1 MRKVRKRL
9 GEILV
14 ESGLLSEDQL
24 VQCLAEQRKSG
35 LKLGD
40 YLITN
45 GIVFEEQIIDCLS
58 AQFQIGKYDS
68 EKFTTGPH
76 LASVLPYSI
85 AFKNQVIP
93 LEKDAFVLKIAMVDP
108 MDINALD
115 MVENHTNMEVEPLI
129 CSKSEFNLLLNGI
142 YGIRSE
148 VSETLDD
155 IEWEESAHE
164 KSDQRPETIGVLADS
179 VDAAPVI
186 RMTNS
191 ILRQAVQE
199 KASDIHISPDQKRA
213 QVRLRIDG
221 KLHEIPPPPRTML
234 GGIISRI
241 KILAQ
246 MDIANTR
253 IPQDGRFNIQVDS
266 QEINIRAS
274 TLPTIYGEN
283 LVLRLLYV
291 SAGALPLRKLG
302 LENDDLEKVMKMVR
316 QPYGMFLSVGPTGS
330 GKSSSLYA
338 VLNEISS
345 PETNIITLEDP
356 VEFRMENVRQVQL
369 NRKAGM
375 TFSSGLRSI
384 LRQDPNIIM
393 VGEIRDSETAQ
404 IATQAALTG
413 HLVLS
418 TLHTND
424 ASSTI
429 SRLQNMGIEPFLLS
443 ASLLG
448 VAAQRLMRRI
458 CSHCVEQYTP
468 LPSVVEYWGLQEYP
482 DPKFS
487 RGRGCSFCMNSGYKG
502 RVGIYEILRVDDQVR
517 EMIFSN
523 TSSSEIARIL
533 SESGKLRLLKDSAA
547 AKIAQGLTTF
557 EEAMETVVSFK

>member
-1 MRKVRKRL
+1 VRKVRKRL

-14 ESGLLSEDQL
+14 EAGLLTDEQI

-45 GIVFEEQIIDCLS
+45 GIVFEEQIIECLS
-58 AQFQIGKYDS
+58 TQFQINKYDP
-68 EKFTTGPH
+68 EKFNTGPE
-76 LASVLPYSI
+76 LASVIPYSI

-108 MDINALD
+108 MDINSLD
-115 MVENHTNMEVEPLI
+115 MVESHTNMEVEPLI
-129 CSKSEFNLLLNGI
+129 CSKSEFSLLLNGI

-148 VSETLDD
+148 MSETIDD
-155 IEWEESAHE
+155 IAWEDRSE
-164 KSDQRPETIGVLADS
+164 KEEQRAETIGVLADS

-186 RMTNS
+186 RMTNA

-199 KASDIHISPDQKRA
+199 KASDIHISPDQKKA

-221 KLHEIPPPPRTML
+221 KLHEIPPPPRSLL
-234 GGIISRI
+234 GGIISRV

-253 IPQDGRFNIQVDS
+253 IPQDGRFNIQVDN

-291 SAGALPLRKLG
+291 SAGALPIRKLG
-302 LENDDLEKVMKMVR
+302 LEEDDLEKVMKMVR

-338 VLNEISS
+338 ILNEIAS

-424 ASSTI
+424 AASTI
-429 SRLQNMGIEPFLLS
+429 SRLQNMGIEPYLLS

-448 VAAQRLMRRI
+448 VGAQRLMRRI
-458 CSHCVEQYTP
+458 CSHCSEPYTP
-468 LPSVVEYWGLQEYP
+468 PSAVLEFWGLEKHP
-482 DPKFS
+482 NPKFS
-487 RGRGCSFCMNSGYKG
+487 RGRGCSLCMNSGYKG
-502 RVGIYEILRVDDQVR
+502 RVGIYEILKVDDDVR

-523 TSSSEIARIL
+523 TSTSEIARRL
-533 SESGKLRLLKDSAA
+533 SEAGKLRLLKTSAA
-547 AKIAQGLTTF
+547 EKIAQGLTTF
-557 EEAMETVVSFK
+557 EEATETVVSFK

>member
-9 GEILV
+9 GEILI
-14 ESGLLSEDQL
+14 EAGLLTEEQL
-24 VQCLAEQRKSG
+24 VQSLAAQKKSG

-40 YLITN
+40 YLIAN
-45 GIVFEEQIIDCLS
+45 GIVFEDQIISSLS
-58 AQFQIGKYDS
+58 NQFQIEKYDP
-68 EKFTTGPH
+68 EKFSTGPE
-76 LASVLPYSI
+76 LASIIPHTI
-85 AFKNQVIP
+85 AFKNQVVP
-93 LEKDAFVLKIAMVDP
+93 LGKDAFVLKIAMVDP
-108 MDINALD
+108 MDISALD
-115 MVENHTNMEVEPLI
+115 LVESHTNMEVEPLI
-129 CSKSEFNLLLNGI
+129 CSKSEFNLLMNGI
-142 YGIRSE
+142 YGIRSDMDE
-148 VSETLDD
+148 SIEDMVLEETKPKIEDGAETIDVLDD
-155 IEWEESAHE
+155 NI
-164 KSDQRPETIGVLADS
+164 
-179 VDAAPVI
+179 DAAPVI
-186 RMTNS
+186 RLTNS
-191 ILRQAVQE
+191 ILRQAVRE
-199 KASDIHISPDQKRA
+199 KASDIHISPDQKKA

-221 KLHEIPPPPRTML
+221 KLHEIPPPPRSML
-234 GGIISRI
+234 GGIISRV

-253 IPQDGRFNIQVDS
+253 IPQDGRFNIEVDN

-291 SAGALPLRKLG
+291 SAGALPLKNLG
-302 LENDDLEKVMKMVR
+302 LEADDHKKLMHMVS

-338 VLNEISS
+338 ILNEIA
-345 PETNIITLEDP
+345 TVAANIVTLEDP

-393 VGEIRDSETAQ
+393 VGEIRDNETAH

-424 ASSTI
+424 ATSTI
-429 SRLQNMGIEPFLLS
+429 SRLQNMGIESFLIS

-458 CSHCVEQYTP
+458 CPHCIEPYVPPPGQI
-468 LPSVVEYWGLQEYP
+468 EYWGLENHP
-482 DPKFS
+482 DPRFS
-487 RGRGCSFCMNSGYKG
+487 RGKGCSLCMNTGYKG
-502 RVGIYEILRVDDQVR
+502 RVGIFEILMIDDQVR

-523 TSSSEIARIL
+523 MSSAEISSTL
-533 SESGKLRLLKDSAA
+533 CDEGKLRLLKTSAA
-547 AKIAQGLTTF
+547 EKIAQGITTF
-557 EEAMETVVSFK
+557 QEATETVVLYQ

>member
-9 GEILV
+9 GEILIDA
-14 ESGLLSEDQL
+14 GLLSEEQL
-24 VQCLAEQRKSG
+24 IQSLAEQKKSG

-40 YLITN
+40 YLIAN
-45 GIVFEEQIIDCLS
+45 GIVFEDQIIAALS
-58 AQFQIGKYDS
+58 RQFQIEKYDS
-68 EKFTTGPH
+68 EKFSTAPELATIIPH
-76 LASVLPYSI
+76 SL
-85 AFKNQVIP
+85 AFKNQLVA
-93 LEKDAFVLKIAMVDP
+93 LEQDAFVLKIAMVDP
-108 MDINALD
+108 MDIAALD
-115 MVENHTNMEVEPLI
+115 LVERHTGMEVEPLI
-129 CSKSEFNLLLNGI
+129 CSKSEFNLLMNGI
-142 YGIRSE
+142 YGIRSDMDESLGDMTLEE
-148 VSETLDD
+148 VSPKAELGAETF
-155 IEWEESAHE
+155 
-164 KSDQRPETIGVLADS
+164 GVLADN

-186 RMTNS
+186 RLTNS
-191 ILRQAVQE
+191 ILRQAVRE
-199 KASDIHISPDQKRA
+199 KASDIHISPEQKKA
-213 QVRLRIDG
+213 QIRLRIDG
-221 KLHEIPPPPRTML
+221 KLHEIPPPPRTTL

-253 IPQDGRFNIQVDS
+253 IPQDGRFNIEVDK
-266 QEINIRAS
+266 QEINVRAS

-291 SAGALPLRKLG
+291 SAGALPLKKLG
-302 LENDDLEKVMKMVR
+302 LEEDDCKKLMHMVR

-338 VLNEISS
+338 ILNEIATL
-345 PETNIITLEDP
+345 EANIVTLEDP

-369 NRKAGM
+369 NRRAGM
-375 TFSSGLRSI
+375 TFSSGLRAI

-393 VGEIRDSETAQ
+393 VGEIRDNETAH

-424 ASSTI
+424 STSTI
-429 SRLQNMGIEPFLLS
+429 SRLQNMGVEPFLVS

-458 CSHCVEQYTP
+458 CPHCSEPYEP
-468 LPSVVEYWGLQEYP
+468 PPGMIEFWGLENYP
-482 DPKFS
+482 EPKFS
-487 RGRGCSFCMNSGYKG
+487 RGRGCSLCMNSGYKG
-502 RVGIYEILRVDDQVR
+502 RVGIFEILMIDDQVR

-523 TSSSEIARIL
+523 RSSDEISGAL
-533 SESGKLRLLKDSAA
+533 CAEGKLRLLKTSAA
-547 AKIAQGLTTF
+547 EKIYQGITTF
-557 EEAMETVVSFK
+557 QEATETVVLYQ

>member
-1 MRKVRKRL
+1 MRKTRKRL
-9 GEILV
+9 GEILIDA
-14 ESGLLSEDQL
+14 GLLTEEQL
-24 VQCLAEQRKSG
+24 TQSLAEQKNSG

-40 YLITN
+40 YLIAN
-45 GIVFEEQIIDCLS
+45 GIVFEDQIISSLS
-58 AQFQIGKYDS
+58 SQFQIDKYDPNKFSTGS
-68 EKFTTGPH
+68 E
-76 LASVLPYSI
+76 LASIIPHSI
-85 AFKNQVIP
+85 AFKNELVA

-108 MDINALD
+108 MDISALD
-115 MVENHTNMEVEPLI
+115 LVESHTGMEVEPLI
-129 CSKSEFNLLLNGI
+129 CSKSEFSLLMNGI
-142 YGIRSE
+142 YGIRSDLD
-148 VSETLDD
+148 ET
-155 IEWEESAHE
+155 IEDMVPDEIDEQVKQGA
-164 KSDQRPETIGVLADS
+164 ETIGVLTDN

-186 RMTNS
+186 RLANS
-191 ILRQAVQE
+191 ILRQAVKE
-199 KASDIHISPDQKRA
+199 RASDIHISPDQKKA
-213 QVRLRIDG
+213 QIRLRIDG

-253 IPQDGRFNIQVDS
+253 IPQDGRFNIEVDN

-291 SAGALPLRKLG
+291 SAGALPLKKLG
-302 LENDDLEKVMKMVR
+302 LEENDHKKLMHMVR

-338 VLNEISS
+338 ILNEIATL
-345 PETNIITLEDP
+345 EANIITLEDP
-356 VEFRMENVRQVQL
+356 VEFRMEDVRQVQL
-369 NRKAGM
+369 NRRAGM
-375 TFSSGLRSI
+375 TFSSGLRAI

-393 VGEIRDSETAQ
+393 VGEIRDNETAH

-424 ASSTI
+424 STSTI
-429 SRLQNMGIEPFLLS
+429 SRLQNMGIEPFLIS

-458 CSHCVEQYTP
+458 CPHCREPYEPTP
-468 LPSVVEYWGLQEYP
+468 ELITYWGLDNYP
-482 DPKFS
+482 EPRFS
-487 RGRGCSFCMNSGYKG
+487 RGRGCSMCMNSGYKG
-502 RVGIYEILRVDDQVR
+502 RVGIFEILMIDDQVR
-517 EMIFSN
+517 DMIFS
-523 TSSSEIARIL
+523 TMSSDEISSTLA
-533 SESGKLRLLKDSAA
+533 EEGKLRLLKSSAA
-547 AKIAQGLTTF
+547 EKIAQGITTF
-557 EEAMETVVSFK
+557 KEATETVVMYQ

>member
-14 ESGLLSEDQL
+14 EEELLTEEQL
-24 VQCLAEQRKSG
+24 VRSLAEQKKTG

-40 YLITN
+40 YLIN
-45 GIVFEEQIIDCLS
+45 SGIVFEDQIISALS
-58 AQFQIGKYDS
+58 HQFQIDKYDP
-68 EKFTTGPH
+68 EVNTTGPEV
-76 LASVLPYSI
+76 ASLIPHSM
-85 AFKNQVIP
+85 AFKNQLVP
-93 LEKDAFVLKIAMVDP
+93 LEQDAFVLKIAMVDP
-108 MDINALD
+108 LDISALD
-115 MVENHTNMEVEPLI
+115 LVENHTGMEVEPLI
-129 CSKSEFNLLLNGI
+129 CSKSEFALLMNGI
-142 YGIRSE
+142 YGIRSDMD
-148 VSETLDD
+148 ETIGNLGLVEDEHKE
-155 IEWEESAHE
+155 IKGA
-164 KSDQRPETIGVLADS
+164 ETIGVLEDS
-179 VDAAPVI
+179 ADAAPVI
-186 RMTNS
+186 RLTNS
-191 ILRQAVQE
+191 ILRQAVKE
-199 KASDIHISPDQKRA
+199 KASDIHISPDQKKA

-253 IPQDGRFNIQVDS
+253 IPQDGRFNIEVEG

-291 SAGALPLRKLG
+291 SAGALPLKKLG
-302 LENDDLEKVMKMVR
+302 FEQDDLSKLMHMVR

-338 VLNEISS
+338 ILNEIATV
-345 PETNIITLEDP
+345 EANIITLEDP

-369 NRKAGM
+369 NRRAGM
-375 TFSSGLRSI
+375 TFSSGLRAI

-393 VGEIRDSETAQ
+393 VGEIRDNETAH

-418 TLHTND
+418 TLHTNN
-424 ASSTI
+424 ATSTI
-429 SRLQNMGIEPFLLS
+429 SRLQNMGVEPFLVS

-458 CSHCVEQYTP
+458 CPHCLEAYEPPPGMVEF
-468 LPSVVEYWGLQEYP
+468 WGLQDYP
-482 DPKFS
+482 EPRFS
-487 RGRGCSFCMNSGYKG
+487 RGRGCSLCMNTGYKG
-502 RVGIYEILRVDDQVR
+502 RVGIFEILAVDDQVR
-517 EMIFSN
+517 EMIFS
-523 TSSSEIARIL
+523 SRSSEDIAGELVRA
-533 SESGKLRLLKDSAA
+533 GKLRLLKTSAA
-547 AKIAQGLTTF
+547 DKIAQGITTF
-557 EEAMETVVSFK
+557 QEATETVVLNQ

>member
-9 GEILV
+9 GEILIDA
-14 ESGLLSEDQL
+14 GLLTEDQL
-24 VQCLAEQRKSG
+24 AKSLAEHKKNG

-40 YLITN
+40 YLINN
-45 GIVFEEQIIDCLS
+45 GIVFEDQIITALS
-58 AQFQIGKYDS
+58 TQFQIEKYDS
-68 EKFTTGPH
+68 DKMTAGPE
-76 LASVLPYSI
+76 LASIIPHSL
-85 AFKNQVIP
+85 AFKNQVVP
-93 LEKDAFVLKIAMVDP
+93 LEEDAFVLKIAMVDP
-108 MDINALD
+108 MDISALD
-115 MVENHTNMEVEPLI
+115 LVERHTGMEVEPLI
-129 CSKSEFNLLLNGI
+129 CSKSEFNLLMNGI
-142 YGIRSE
+142 YGIRSDMDESIGDMVSEE
-148 VSETLDD
+148 VSTEAEPGVETL
-155 IEWEESAHE
+155 
-164 KSDQRPETIGVLADS
+164 GVLADN

-186 RMTNS
+186 RLTNS
-191 ILRQAVQE
+191 ILRQAVRE
-199 KASDIHISPDQKRA
+199 KASDIHISPDQKKA

-221 KLHEIPPPPRTML
+221 KLHEIPPPPRTTL

-253 IPQDGRFNIQVDS
+253 IPQDGRFNIEVDN

-291 SAGALPLRKLG
+291 SAGALPLKKLG
-302 LENDDLEKVMKMVR
+302 LEEDDYKKLMHMVR

-338 VLNEISS
+338 ILNEIATL
-345 PETNIITLEDP
+345 EANIVTLEDP
-356 VEFRMENVRQVQL
+356 VEFRMENIRQVQL
-369 NRKAGM
+369 NRRAGM
-375 TFSSGLRSI
+375 TFSSGLRAI

-393 VGEIRDSETAQ
+393 VGEIRDNETAH

-424 ASSTI
+424 STSTI
-429 SRLQNMGIEPFLLS
+429 NRLQNMGVEPFLVS

-458 CSHCVEQYTP
+458 CPHCSETYKPPPGQI
-468 LPSVVEYWGLQEYP
+468 EYWGLENYP
-482 DPKFS
+482 EPKFS
-487 RGRGCSFCMNSGYKG
+487 QGRGCSLCMNSGYKG
-502 RVGIYEILRVDDQVR
+502 RVGIFELLMIDDQVR
-517 EMIFSN
+517 EMIFN
-523 TSSSEIARIL
+523 NKSSSEMSSAL
-533 SESGKLRLLKDSAA
+533 CSEGKLKLLKTSAA
-547 AKIAQGLTTF
+547 EKIAQGITTF
-557 EEAMETVVSFK
+557 QEATETVVLYQ

>member
-1 MRKVRKRL
+1 M
-9 GEILV
+9 LV
-14 ESGLLSEDQL
+14 DGGLLTPEQL
-24 VQCLAEQRKSG
+24 TTSLAEQKNSG
-35 LKLGD
+35 MLLGD
-40 YLITN
+40 FLINN
-45 GIVFEEQIIDCLS
+45 GIVSEEQIINTLS
-58 AQFQIGKYDS
+58 EQLQIAKYDS
-68 EKFTTGPH
+68 ELYEIGPE
-76 LASVLPYSI
+76 LAALIPHSI
-85 AFKNQVIP
+85 ALSNQVVP
-93 LEKDAFVLKIAMVDP
+93 LALETFVLKIAMVDP
-108 MDINALD
+108 MNITALD
-115 MVENHTNMEVEPLI
+115 MVESHTNMEVEPCI

-148 VSETLDD
+148 LSDMLGDLAGTEITGR
-155 IEWEESAHE
+155 EEGG
-164 KSDQRPETIGVLADS
+164 ETIGIIADS
-179 VDAAPVI
+179 ADAAPVI
-186 RMTNS
+186 RLTNS

-199 KASDIHISPDQKRA
+199 RASDIHISPDQKKA

-221 KLHEIPPPPRTML
+221 KLHEIPPPPRAML
-234 GGIISRI
+234 SGIISRI
-241 KILAQ
+241 KILAE

-253 IPQDGRFNIQVDS
+253 IPQDGRFNIRVDN

-291 SAGALPLRKLG
+291 SAGALPLEKLG
-302 LENDDLEKVMKMVR
+302 LEKDDLKKMLHLVN

-338 VLNEISS
+338 ILNEINS
-345 PETNIITLEDP
+345 PEINIITLEDP

-393 VGEIRDSETAQ
+393 VGEIRDAETAEISVQ
-404 IATQAALTG
+404 SALTG

-424 ASSTI
+424 STGTI

-448 VAAQRLMRRI
+448 VGAQRLLRRI
-458 CSHCVEQYTP
+458 CPHCKEPFTP
-468 LPSVVEYWGLQEYP
+468 PKGLPEFWGLEDHP

-487 RGRGCSFCMNSGYKG
+487 HGKGCSLCMNSGYKG
-502 RVGIYEILRVDDQVR
+502 RVGIYEILVVDDLVR
-517 EMIFSN
+517 EMIIN
-523 TSSSEIARIL
+523 RATSTEIATTL
-533 SESGKLRLLKDSAA
+533 AKTGKLRLLKASAA
-547 AKIAQGLTTF
+547 QKIAEGITTF
-557 EEAMETVVSFK
+557 AEATETVLLSQQE

>member
-1 MRKVRKRL
+1 MRKTRKRL
-9 GEILV
+9 GEILIDA
-14 ESGLLSEDQL
+14 GLLTEEQL
-24 VQCLAEQRKSG
+24 TQSLAEQKNSG

-40 YLITN
+40 YLIAN
-45 GIVFEEQIIDCLS
+45 GIVFEDQIIASLS
-58 AQFQIGKYDS
+58 SQFQIEKYDP
-68 EKFTTGPH
+68 EKISTGPE
-76 LASVLPYSI
+76 LASTIPHAI
-85 AFKNQVIP
+85 AFKNQLVP
-93 LEKDAFVLKIAMVDP
+93 LEKDTFVLKIAMVDP
-108 MDINALD
+108 MDISALD
-115 MVENHTNMEVEPLI
+115 LVESHTNMEVEPLI
-129 CSKSEFNLLLNGI
+129 CSKSEFSLLMNGI
-142 YGIRSE
+142 YGIRSDMDE
-148 VSETLDD
+148 SIEDMVPDETKPK
-155 IEWEESAHE
+155 IEKGA
-164 KSDQRPETIGVLADS
+164 ETIGVLEDN

-186 RMTNS
+186 RLTNS
-191 ILRQAVQE
+191 ILRQAIRE
-199 KASDIHISPDQKRA
+199 KASDIHISPDQKKA

-221 KLHEIPPPPRTML
+221 KLHEIPPPPRAML
-234 GGIISRI
+234 GGIISRV

-253 IPQDGRFNIQVDS
+253 IPQDGRFNIELDN

-291 SAGALPLRKLG
+291 SAGALPLKKLG
-302 LENDDLEKVMKMVR
+302 LEEEDLKKLMHMVT

-338 VLNEISS
+338 VLNEIASV
-345 PETNIITLEDP
+345 EANIITLEDP

-393 VGEIRDSETAQ
+393 VGEIRDNETAQ

-424 ASSTI
+424 ATSTI
-429 SRLQNMGIEPFLLS
+429 SRLQNMGIESFLIS

-458 CSHCVEQYTP
+458 CPHCIEPYVPPPGQI
-468 LPSVVEYWGLQEYP
+468 EYWGLENYSEP
-482 DPKFS
+482 NFS
-487 RGRGCSFCMNSGYKG
+487 RGRGCSLCMNTGYKG
-502 RVGIYEILRVDDQVR
+502 RVGIFEILIIDDQVR
-517 EMIFSN
+517 EMIFSKM
-523 TSSSEIARIL
+523 SASEISSTLCEAD
-533 SESGKLRLLKDSAA
+533 KLRLLKTSAA
-547 AKIAQGLTTF
+547 ERIAQGITTF
-557 EEAMETVVSFK
+557 QEATETVVMYQ

>member
-1 MRKVRKRL
+1 L

-14 ESGLLSEDQL
+14 EAELLTEEQL
-24 VQCLAEQRKSG
+24 LKSLGEQKKSG

-40 YLITN
+40 YLITS
-45 GIVFEEQIIDCLS
+45 GIVFEDQIIDALS
-58 AQFQIGKYDS
+58 RQFQIDRYDPD
-68 EKFTTGPH
+68 KFTTGAN
-76 LASVLPYSI
+76 LASIIPHSVAS
-85 AFKNQVIP
+85 KNQLVP
-93 LEKDAFVLKIAMVDP
+93 LEKDAFVLRIAMVDP
-108 MDINALD
+108 MDISALD
-115 MVENHTNMEVEPLI
+115 LVESQTGMEVEPLI
-129 CSKSEFNLLLNGI
+129 CSKSEFNLLMNGI
-142 YGIRSE
+142 YGIRSDLDE
-148 VSETLDD
+148 DMGDMGWDEGEEMVKEGAETV
-155 IEWEESAHE
+155 
-164 KSDQRPETIGVLADS
+164 GVLADN

-191 ILRQAVQE
+191 ILRQAVRE
-199 KASDIHISPDQKRA
+199 KASDIHISPDQKKA

-221 KLHEIPPPPRTML
+221 KLHEIPPPPRNML
-234 GGIISRI
+234 GGIISRV

-253 IPQDGRFNIQVDS
+253 IPQDGRFNISVDNH
-266 QEINIRAS
+266 EINIRAS

-291 SAGALPLRKLG
+291 SAGALPLKKLG
-302 LENDDLEKVMKMVR
+302 LEEDELKKLMHMVR

-330 GKSSSLYA
+330 GKSSSLFA
-338 VLNEISS
+338 ILNEIASVES
-345 PETNIITLEDP
+345 NIITLEDP

-369 NRKAGM
+369 NRRAGM

-393 VGEIRDSETAQ
+393 VGEIRDNETAH

-424 ASSTI
+424 STSTI
-429 SRLQNMGIEPFLLS
+429 TRLQNMGVEPFLVS

-458 CSHCVEQYTP
+458 CPHCSEPYDPPQS
-468 LPSVVEYWGLQEYP
+468 LIDYWGLQDYP
-482 DPKFS
+482 EPKFS
-487 RGRGCSFCMNSGYKG
+487 RGRGCSLCMNSGYKG
-502 RVGIYEILRVDDQVR
+502 RVGIFEILVVDEQVR
-517 EMIFSN
+517 EMIFRN
-523 TSSSEIARIL
+523 MSSEEISSAL
-533 SESGKLRLLKDSAA
+533 VAAGKLRLLKTSAA
-547 AKIAQGLTTF
+547 EKIAQGVTTF
-557 EEAMETVVSFK
+557 QEATETVVLYQ

>member
-1 MRKVRKRL
+1 VRKTRKRL

-14 ESGLLSEDQL
+14 EAGLLTEEHL
-24 VQCLAEQRKSG
+24 VQSLAEQKKAG
-35 LKLGD
+35 LKLGE

-45 GIVFEEQIIDCLS
+45 GIVFEDQIMDSLS
-58 AQFQIGKYDS
+58 SQFQIEKYDP
-68 EKFTTGPH
+68 EKFTTGSE
-76 LASVLPYSI
+76 LASTIPHSI
-85 AFKNQVIP
+85 AFKNQLVP
-93 LEKDAFVLKIAMVDP
+93 LEKNAFVLKIAMVDP
-108 MDINALD
+108 MDISALD
-115 MVENHTNMEVEPLI
+115 LVESHTNMEVEPLI
-129 CSKSEFNLLLNGI
+129 CSKSEFNLLMNGI
-142 YGIRSE
+142 YGIRSDMDE
-148 VSETLDD
+148 SIGDMVPDEATPKVEEGAETL
-155 IEWEESAHE
+155 
-164 KSDQRPETIGVLADS
+164 GVLDDNI
-179 VDAAPVI
+179 DAAPVI
-186 RMTNS
+186 RLTNS
-191 ILRQAVQE
+191 ILRQAVRE
-199 KASDIHISPDQKRA
+199 KASDIHISPDQKKA

-234 GGIISRI
+234 GGIISRV

-253 IPQDGRFNIQVDS
+253 IPQDGRFNIEVDN
-266 QEINIRAS
+266 QEVNIRAS

-291 SAGALPLRKLG
+291 SAGALPLKKLG
-302 LENDDLEKVMKMVR
+302 LEEDDQKKLMHMVS

-338 VLNEISS
+338 ILNEIATV
-345 PETNIITLEDP
+345 EANIITLEDP

-393 VGEIRDSETAQ
+393 VGEIRDNETAH

-424 ASSTI
+424 ATSTI
-429 SRLQNMGIEPFLLS
+429 SRLQNMGVEPFLIS

-458 CSHCVEQYTP
+458 CPHCTEPYVPPPGQI
-468 LPSVVEYWGLQEYP
+468 EYWGLENYP
-482 DPKFS
+482 DPRFS
-487 RGRGCSFCMNSGYKG
+487 RGRGCSLCMNTGYKG
-502 RVGIYEILRVDDQVR
+502 RVGIFEILMIDDQVR
-517 EMIFSN
+517 EMIFSKM
-523 TSSSEIARIL
+523 SSGEISSTL
-533 SESGKLRLLKDSAA
+533 CEEGKLRHLKTSAA
-547 AKIAQGLTTF
+547 EKIAQGITTF
-557 EEAMETVVSFK
+557 QEATETVVLYQ